1 MRIGVDVMGGDNA
14 PDQILK
20 GSIAA
25 LPLLPPE
32 DRLVLV
38 GDSAVIQEMLRERS
52 IDDPKLE
59 VIHATQVVGMH
70 ESPVEAVRQK
80 PDSSI
85 NVLAK
90 LAGPKSANRLDAW
103 ISAGNTGACVA
114 AAQMFMRRLR
124 NVHRPGIAVT
134 VPTFNGP
141 IVLIDVGANI
151 EPKPHQ
157 LAQYG
162 IMGEAYAREILG
174 IKSPRVALM
183 NVGGEDSK
191 GTAEIKE
198 ARDILRRAEGMNFT
212 GYIEGRAVF
221 NGEADVV
228 ITGGVVGN
236 VMIKLAE
243 GLSAGIFRA
252 LSREVIDTDPELVL
266 RLEPVIKSLYA
277 KHDYHEYGG
286 APLLGVNGVCL
297 ISHGS
302 SVARTMTNAIT
313 RGRQFVLSRVN
324 DVITKRIAALE
335 EAAPSPVAES
345 AVNAEPELTPRA

>member
-1 MRIGVDVMGGDNA
+1 MRIGVDVMGGDYA

-25 LPLLPPE
+25 LPQLPAE

-38 GDSAVIQEMLRERS
+38 GDRAVIDETLRERGVN
-52 IDDPKLE
+52 DPRIEIVHASE
-59 VIHATQVVGMH
+59 VIAMDD
-70 ESPVEAVRQK
+70 SPVEAVRQK
-80 PDSSI
+80 RDSSI
-85 NVLAK
+85 NILAK
-90 LAGPKSANRLDAW
+90 RAGPKGTDRIDAW
-103 ISAGNTGACVA
+103 VSAGNTGACVA
-114 AAQMFMRRLR
+114 AAQIFMRCLP
-124 NVHRPGIAVT
+124 NVQRPGIAVT

-141 IVLIDVGANI
+141 VVLIDVGANI
-151 EPKPHQ
+151 EPKPAH

-162 IMGEAYAREILG
+162 VMGDEYAREILG
-174 IKSPRVALM
+174 IPSPRVALM
-183 NVGGEDSK
+183 NVGGEEAK
-191 GTAEIKE
+191 GTSDMKQ
-198 ARDILRRAEGMNFT
+198 ARDLLRQAEGLNFT

-221 NGEADVV
+221 DGEADVV
-228 ITGGVVGN
+228 ITDGVVGN

-252 LSREVIDTDPELVL
+252 LSREVLEIDPELVL

-302 SVARTMTNAIT
+302 SVARTMTNAIM
-313 RGRQFVLSRVN
+313 RCRQFVLSGVN
-324 DVITKRIAALE
+324 AAITKRLAAM
-335 EAAPSPVAES
+335 EASMPPETVA
-345 AVNAEPELTPRA
+345 

>member
-25 LPLLPPE
+25 LAHLPPE

-38 GDSAVIQEMLRERS
+38 GDRTVIEETLKERG
-52 IDDPKLE
+52 IRDPRVEIVHTTE
-59 VIHATQVVGMH
+59 VIGMDD
-70 ESPVEAVRQK
+70 SPVEGVRSK
-80 PDSSI
+80 RDSSI
-85 NVLAK
+85 NVCAR
-90 LAGPKSANRLDAW
+90 LAGPKEPNRLDVW

-114 AAQMFMRRLR
+114 ASQMFMRRLP

-141 IVLIDVGANI
+141 VVLIDVGANI
-151 EPKPHQ
+151 EPKPHH

-162 IMGEAYAREILG
+162 VMGDVYAREILG
-174 IKSPRVALM
+174 IKNPRVALM
-183 NVGGEDSK
+183 NVGGEEAK
-191 GTAEIKE
+191 GTAGIRE
-198 ARDILRRAEGMNFT
+198 ARDLLRLADGLNFT

-228 ITGGVVGN
+228 ITDGVVGN

-277 KHDYHEYGG
+277 KHDYHEFGG

-302 SVARTMTNAIT
+302 SVARTMTNAIV
-313 RGRQFVLSRVN
+313 RGRHFVLSRVN
-324 DVITKRIAALE
+324 EAITTRLAAME
-335 EAAPSPVAES
+335 AKMPAAAPTA
-345 AVNAEPELTPRA
+345 